1 MTEAFNAALG
11 QQQFLELFVTQ
22 LQYQD
27 PLEPVE
33 QQDFL
38 AQLAQFSTVE
48 GLENLNTK
56 FDDLLQLELVASGT
70 EVLGQE
76 ITTDDN
82 LTGIAQE
89 IRQENGQVLVDIDG
103 TLVPLSGIVT
113 VRNPPPAAPV
123 VSADQ
128 TNVDSTATATP

>member
-82 LTGIAQE
+82 LTGIAQA
-89 IRQENGQVLVDIDG
+89 IRQEDGQVLVDVDG

-113 VRNPPPAAPV
+113 VRNPPAPV
-123 VSADQ
+123 ADAA
-128 TNVDSTATATP
+128 STGT

>member
-82 LTGIAQE
+82 LTGIAQA
-89 IRQENGQVLVDIDG
+89 IRQEDGQVLVDVDG

-113 VRNPPPAAPV
+113 VRNPPAPV
-123 VSADQ
+123 ADASG
-128 TNVDSTATATP
+128 TGT

>member
-82 LTGIAQE
+82 LTGIAQA
-89 IRQENGQVLVDIDG
+89 IRQEDGQVLVDVDG

-113 VRNPPPAAPV
+113 VRNPPAPV
-123 VSADQ
+123 ADA
-128 TNVDSTATATP
+128 NSTGT

>member
-82 LTGIAQE
+82 LTGIAQA
-89 IRQENGQVLVDIDG
+89 IRQEDGQVLVDVDG

-113 VRNPPPAAPV
+113 VRNPPTPVADAA
-123 VSADQ
+123 
-128 TNVDSTATATP
+128 STGT

>member
-70 EVLGQE
+70 EILGQE

-89 IRQENGQVLVDIDG
+89 IRQDSGQVLVDVDG

-113 VRNPPPAAPV
+113 VRNPPAAPAPV
-123 VSADQ
+123 DEG
-128 TNVDSTATATP
+128 TNTAVDTTDGGT